1 MNDYVIY
8 NTQNHILICRQH
20 GYGIA
25 PDYITRHFRECHKE
39 IPLKTRN
46 EISEYA
52 KTLELWMSED
62 VITRHDGL
70 FIEGLKVIAGYQCQ
84 YEGCHELRSSEIS
97 MKKHYHKVH
106 RWVVAQ
112 GYKWKKQLMQTIFHG
127 QHVKYVLFR
136 LKLIIDISLLIRTM
150 NIRMCNG

>member
-97 MKKHYHKVH
+97 MKKHCHKVH
-106 RWVVAQ
+106 RWICLILV
-112 GYKWKKQLMQTIFHG
+112 YYCRMQLSS
-127 QHVKYVLFR
+127 YA
-136 LKLIIDISLLIRTM
+136 DTM
-150 NIRMCNG
+150 DA